1 MDKQSPMFA
10 VNNNFVC
17 FTRENDG
24 SEKNSRKGKKRKE
37 EKNQQRQDGEK
48 CFVMTCWVR
57 EII

>member
-24 SEKNSRKGKKRKE
+24 SEKTPGKAKR
-37 EKNQQRQDGEK
+37 EKKKKINNAKMEK
-48 CFVMTCWVR
+48 SAL
-57 EII
+57 